1 MQVKPAAE
9 GAEFP
14 DAKETIY
21 TAFNGD
27 FNNWKFNKVL
37 LLCNTQTD
45 QGIVIWYEWER
56 VFTAPEVK
64 KMRLPLSR
72 PVQLVE
78 KKAPKKVASA

>member
-1 MQVKPAAE
+1 MLMQVKPAAE

-27 FNNWKFNKVL
+27 FNNWKFNK
-37 LLCNTQTD
+37 TD